1 MKRVFVV
8 IFFFLSFS
16 FIYWKTDGFLLSK
29 VQSNLPHQAQWN
41 INGQDFE
48 LAKSILDQR
57 YTYLNKGHQSFVFAS
72 EDGKYVLKLINHS
85 RFSRP
90 SWLHMFPLPDF
101 LDLWRQKYLAKRDR
115 KYKESFNSF
124 CIAMKKLA
132 AQTGQIFVQ
141 LNRNNNFSKPLVIV
155 DALGRSYELDLNSVE
170 FILQKRVEMIY
181 PALESLISEKGE
193 SEFRKGVVSFVDAI
207 VTRAEKGIADDDLDV
222 EINMGI
228 IDKQAFII
236 DTGRFYFEPAL
247 QYPAGFEKEVR
258 KSVRYFREWLTNSYP
273 DQMQFFDKLLDK
285 RIREYQDK
293 LQAADL
299 IASEAAA

>member
-1 MKRVFVV
+1 
-8 IFFFLSFS
+8 
-16 FIYWKTDGFLLSK
+16 
-29 VQSNLPHQAQWN
+29 
-41 INGQDFE
+41 
-48 LAKSILDQR
+48 
-57 YTYLNKGHQSFVFAS
+57 
-72 EDGKYVLKLINHS
+72 
-85 RFSRP
+85 
-90 SWLHMFPLPDF
+90 
-101 LDLWRQKYLAKRDR
+101 
-115 KYKESFNSF
+115 
-124 CIAMKKLA
+124 
-132 AQTGQIFVQ
+132 
-141 LNRNNNFSKPLVIV
+141 
-155 DALGRSYELDLNSVE
+155 
-170 FILQKRVEMIY
+170 MIY